1 MTIEISVCSNI
12 IKSANINYKTA
23 RCDNNVDVLFT
34 GYNIMKLEK
43 AKRFFLEKRQ
53 LIYILVKFD
62 ITSRRASQR
71 TFVSVSH

>member
-43 AKRFFLEKRQ
+43 AKDFFRE
-53 LIYILVKFD
+53 
-62 ITSRRASQR
+62 TSTYLYSSQVR
-71 TFVSVSH
+71 HHVP